1 MAKIDKQT
9 ILTAI
14 IITLNTF
21 GVFFFAGMDFPIF
34 GIALSILS
42 MLCSIFFSEYVWMHV
57 FATTVIRSHNIGKFF
72 SKGNANRI
80 LISVAFLSLAVK
92 IGVLIKTGIILIA
105 ILLVTVAILLASGFF
120 FGGSSSGMSITG
132 TFSISKILFKIY
144 SFIEPIIKWCDTL
157 FELIIK
163 GEYKLLGI
171 KVKGEGEE

>member
-14 IITLNTF
+14 TITLNTF

-57 FATTVIRSHNIGKFF
+57 FATTVIRSHNIGKYF

-80 LISVAFLSLAVK
+80 MISVAFLSLAVK
-92 IGVLIKTGIILIA
+92 IGVLIKTGIYLVA
-105 ILLVTVAILLASGFF
+105 LLLVTVAILLASGFF
-120 FGGSSSGMSITG
+120 FEGRSSGMSITG
-132 TFSISKILFKIY
+132 AYNISKILLKIY
-144 SFIEPIIKWCDTL
+144 SFIEPVIKWCDTL
-157 FELIIK
+157 FEWIIK
-163 GEYKLLGI
+163 GEYKILGI
-171 KVKGEGEE
+171 EVQGE

>member
-21 GVFFFAGMDFPIF
+21 GVFFFIGMDFPIF

-57 FATTVIRSHNIGKFF
+57 FATTVIRSHNIGKYF

-80 LISVAFLSLAVK
+80 VISVAFLSLAVK
-92 IGVLIKTGIILIA
+92 IGVLIKTGIYLVA
-105 ILLVTVAILLASGFF
+105 LLLVTVAILLASGFF
-120 FGGSSSGMSITG
+120 FEGRSSGMSITG
-132 TFSISKILFKIY
+132 AYNISKILLKIY
-144 SFIEPIIKWCDTL
+144 SFLEPVMKWCDTL
-157 FELIIK
+157 FEWIIK
-163 GEYKLLGI
+163 GEYKILGI
-171 KVKGEGEE
+171 EVQGE

>member
-14 IITLNTF
+14 IIKLNTF

-57 FATTVIRSHNIGKFF
+57 FATTVIRSHNIGKYF

-80 LISVAFLSLAVK
+80 MISVAFLSLAVK
-92 IGVLIKTGIILIA
+92 IGVLIKTGIYLVA
-105 ILLVTVAILLASGFF
+105 LLLVTVAILLASGFF
-120 FGGSSSGMSITG
+120 FEGRSSGMSITG
-132 TFSISKILFKIY
+132 AYNISKILLKIY
-144 SFIEPIIKWCDTL
+144 SFIEPVIKWCDTL
-157 FELIIK
+157 FEWIIK
-163 GEYKLLGI
+163 GEYRILGI
-171 KVKGEGEE
+171 EVQGE

>member
-21 GVFFFAGMDFPIF
+21 GVFFFTGMDFPIF

-57 FATTVIRSHNIGKFF
+57 FATTVIRSHNIGKYF

-80 LISVAFLSLAVK
+80 VISVAFLSLAVK
-92 IGVLIKTGIILIA
+92 IGVLIKTGIYLVA
-105 ILLVTVAILLASGFF
+105 LLLVTVAILLASGFF
-120 FGGSSSGMSITG
+120 FEGRSSGMSITG
-132 TFSISKILFKIY
+132 AYNISKILLKIY
-144 SFIEPIIKWCDTL
+144 SFIEPVMKWCDTL
-157 FELIIK
+157 FEWIIK
-163 GEYKLLGI
+163 GEYKILGI
-171 KVKGEGEE
+171 EAQGE

>member
-21 GVFFFAGMDFPIF
+21 GVFFFIGMDFPIF

-57 FATTVIRSHNIGKFF
+57 FATTVIRSHNIGKYF

-80 LISVAFLSLAVK
+80 VISVAFLSLAVK
-92 IGVLIKTGIILIA
+92 IGVLIKTDIYLVA
-105 ILLVTVAILLASGFF
+105 LLLVTVAILLASGFF
-120 FGGSSSGMSITG
+120 FEGRSSGMSITG
-132 TFSISKILFKIY
+132 AYNISKILLKIY
-144 SFIEPIIKWCDTL
+144 SFIEPVMKWCDTL
-157 FELIIK
+157 FEWIIK
-163 GEYKLLGI
+163 GEYKILGI
-171 KVKGEGEE
+171 EVQGE

>member
-57 FATTVIRSHNIGKFF
+57 FATTVIRSHNIGKYF

-80 LISVAFLSLAVK
+80 MISVAFLSLAVK
-92 IGVLIKTGIILIA
+92 IGVLIKTGIYLVA
-105 ILLVTVAILLASGFF
+105 LLLVTVAILLASGFF
-120 FGGSSSGMSITG
+120 FEGRSSGMSITG
-132 TFSISKILFKIY
+132 AYNISKILLKIY
-144 SFIEPIIKWCDTL
+144 SFIEPVIKWCDTL
-157 FELIIK
+157 FEWVIK
-163 GEYKLLGI
+163 GEYKILGI
-171 KVKGEGEE
+171 EVQGE

>member
-72 SKGNANRI
+72 AQSQNLWDLG
-80 LISVAFLSLAVK
+80 FL
-92 IGVLIKTGIILIA
+92 T
-105 ILLVTVAILLASGFF
+105 
-120 FGGSSSGMSITG
+120 
-132 TFSISKILFKIY
+132 
-144 SFIEPIIKWCDTL
+144 
-157 FELIIK
+157 
-163 GEYKLLGI
+163 
-171 KVKGEGEE
+171 

>member
-21 GVFFFAGMDFPIF
+21 GVFFFIGMDFPIF

-57 FATTVIRSHNIGKFF
+57 FATTVIRSHNIGKYF

-80 LISVAFLSLAVK
+80 MISVAFLSLAVK
-92 IGVLIKTGIILIA
+92 IGVLIKTGIYLVA
-105 ILLVTVAILLASGFF
+105 LLLVTVAILLASGFF
-120 FGGSSSGMSITG
+120 FEGRSSGMSITG
-132 TFSISKILFKIY
+132 AYNISKILLKIY
-144 SFIEPIIKWCDTL
+144 SFIEPVIKWCDTL
-157 FELIIK
+157 FEWIIK
-163 GEYKLLGI
+163 GEYKILGI
-171 KVKGEGEE
+171 EVQGE